1 MYIISNRIQEDIKH
15 NRRGVGSD
23 LSLSNSRSDSGTN
36 SFEEDT
42 EDDIEMEEK
51 KDNNNDNTQEDDNT
65 GGDTESTSGDD
76 NNSEDEA
83 DGNDE
88 DNSDNDDASG
98 CDNNVDEDYDE
109 DSDDN
114 NSDGDNDDDDN
125 NDDDD
130 DDDVVDDDDGE
141 EEDSDDDEEKEG
153 SDDDVKIIGVRTASG
168 IKTEP
173 RTEANYKEGNKK
185 DGYNMEMSDQWN
197 NQWNTD
203 EEEDPVES
211 VGCAKK
217 GKKTGINQKKE
228 HETKKVNV
236 TPGRN
241 KGKQGKS
248 DKHGSHDTTN
258 KKEHETKK
266 ATSDKKKKKDKKE
279 NTPSIEQNV
288 AAASKISLDMDDEQF
303 NVEELT
309 KEFTSNHLKLKMYV
323 SDVFRNKENTK
334 NIVHVTMM
342 GPRGKGQPFYLKE
355 PLYKALLQRAH
366 DKYKL
371 HGIQT
376 GKSEW
381 INNIK
386 KLGLR
391 SKEHDE
397 TGRYRRSANRN
408 VMDVLCYDAIYS
420 VNTTYKEI
428 MEDQK
433 YCFEMYWRGVFGG
446 ETHKI
451 DFGSKVLAY
460 AETMTTGKLYQWLLE
475 QKGGDNKD
483 KDIAAKAITQE
494 VRTYFVD
501 GAEWEEQ
508 VPLDKFMVDADIKDF
523 LIDRVGVRNWD
534 GLHPKEIGY
543 VYLNYPGKQPP
554 SWTTISRE
562 SW

>member
-23 LSLSNSRSDSGTN
+23 LSLSNSRSDPGTN
-36 SFEEDT
+36 AFEEDT
-42 EDDIEMEEK
+42 EDDIEMGGK
-51 KDNNNDNTQEDDNT
+51 SNNNNDSTQEEDDDMT
-65 GGDTESTSGDD
+65 GDTESTSGDD
-76 NNSEDEA
+76 DNSEDEA
-83 DGNDE
+83 DSDDD
-88 DNSDNDDASG
+88 DNSDNDDVSG
-98 CDNNVDEDYDE
+98 CDNNVNEDYDE

-114 NSDGDNDDDDN
+114 NSD
-125 NDDDD
+125 DDDD
-130 DDDVVDDDDGE
+130 DGDDDDIDNDDNGE
-141 EEDSDDDEEKEG
+141 EEADYDDDDEKEDSDDDVEF
-153 SDDDVKIIGVRTASG
+153 IGVCTASG

-173 RTEANYKEGNKK
+173 GTGANYKEDKK
-185 DGYNMEMSDQWN
+185 EDESNTEMSD
-197 NQWNTD
+197 QWNTD

-211 VGCAKK
+211 IGRVKK

-228 HETKKVNV
+228 HETKRINV

-258 KKEHETKK
+258 KKEHKTKK
-266 ATSDKKKKKDKKE
+266 RTSDKKQKKDKKE

-334 NIVHVTMM
+334 NVVHVTMM

-428 MEDQK
+428 MDDQK